1 MEFRAPNG
9 VRNSLNGDTEA
20 VETHEAVEALKAL
33 IIEKNLPQTDVAIFG
48 IKCPYC
54 GKSDR
59 IHRLESPED
68 LPQSVDDEDTAQY
81 GVLWHTLNPEAA
93 LLGVC
98 KFCHNP
104 LELQVRAG
112 LAKVLDKGP

>member
-1 MEFRAPNG
+1 M
-9 VRNSLNGDTEA
+9 
-20 VETHEAVEALKAL
+20 ETHEAVEALKAL
-33 IIEKNLPQTDVAIFG
+33 IIENNLPQTDIAIFG

-59 IHRLESPED
+59 IHRLEPPEY
-68 LPQSVDDEDTAQY
+68 LPQSFSAEDTTQY
-81 GVLWHTLNPEAA
+81 GVLWHTLNPEGA

-112 LAKVLDKGP
+112 LAKVLDNGQDG